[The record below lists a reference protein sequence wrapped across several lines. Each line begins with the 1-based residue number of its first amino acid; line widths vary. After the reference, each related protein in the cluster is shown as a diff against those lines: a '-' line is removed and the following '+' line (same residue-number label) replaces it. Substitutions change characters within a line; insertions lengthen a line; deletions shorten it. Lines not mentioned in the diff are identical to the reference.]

1 MLSVH
6 ALLLPTPLSFEM
18 FSHMRSDREPC
29 VNLVSECTI
38 QVHVLVIAH
47 ISLPVVYDARLRGSA
62 ACNSLSRDRISVCR
76 GLYLT
81 TIERLNCTA
90 TMYLRLP
97 MISLICSSTPV
108 LWPVFHCM
116 DSQAGAPSPRRPIGP
131 WGKGLGGWGCGLFTG
146 GGDFSRNDRYCMW
159 CFLLPCAPSS

>member
-76 GLYLT
+76 VILDNHRASELYSYNVPQAPDDIIDLF
-81 TIERLNCTA
+81 LH
-90 TMYLRLP
+90 
-97 MISLICSSTPV
+97 SSSMASVP
-108 LWPVFHCM
+108 LYGFP
-116 DSQAGAPSPRRPIGP
+116 GRR
-131 WGKGLGGWGCGLFTG
+131 T
-146 GGDFSRNDRYCMW
+146 
-159 CFLLPCAPSS
+159 